1 MARIAV
7 STAPLTPAQWAA
19 WVGQRHEWSGLLWLR
34 WPDAEAV
41 LLFVQGQ
48 PSIRLWEREGWVDGG
63 HALSAVAQRLG
74 RVPPRWGRIPL
85 APEWARQLR
94 DLTVVHPA
102 LPVGVIRPDAWL
114 AWASLER
121 FEGLALLLD
130 EEPRAW
136 ILHDGVVTA
145 LRFQDGLLVPAE
157 TDGVEEAAAADGL
170 FCVYAGRVTVPAPAG
185 ERNGALG
192 AAPTAPPPGGPR
204 PGAPV
209 SAPAAR
215 TEDAAG
221 PAPEGAEPPT
231 AEPPTAEPPPSGS
244 APAAPAPS
252 VAVPAGLSAAAGEP
266 PGEASRRF
274 RGDER
279 FLLAPA
285 ADGRRAEAEE
295 AVAARF
301 GPSVLEWLALLDGTR
316 TVDEV
321 AAAAGVAR
329 EVVDGVVA
337 FLLERRLLF
346 RYLGRRSST

>member
-1 MARIAV
+1 MARTAV

-48 PSIRLWEREGWVDGG
+48 PLIRLWEREGWADGG

-102 LPVGVIRPDAWL
+102 VPVGVIRPDAWL

-136 ILHDGVVTA
+136 IVHDGAVTA

-170 FCVYAGRVTVPAPAG
+170 FCVYAGRVTALAPAG

-192 AAPTAPPPGGPR
+192 AAPTAPPPAGPR
-204 PGAPV
+204 TGE
-209 SAPAAR
+209 PASGTTAQAD
-215 TEDAAG
+215 DAAVL
-221 PAPEGAEPPT
+221 APNGAETP
-231 AEPPTAEPPPSGS
+231 AAEPPPPSVS
-244 APAAPAPS
+244 APPAQAPPAAA
-252 VAVPAGLSAAAGEP
+252 PAGLSAAAGEP
-266 PGEASRRF
+266 TGEGSRRF

-285 ADGRRAEAEE
+285 ADGRCEETEE

-301 GPSVLEWLALLDGTR
+301 GRSVLEWLPLLDGTR

-321 AAAAGVAR
+321 AGAAGAPR
-329 EVVDGVVA
+329 EVVDRVVA
-337 FLLERRLLF
+337 FLLERRLVF
-346 RYLGRRSST
+346 RYLGRRPST